1 MRRVPLPL
9 LSAVSS
15 VGRTRVKKFV
25 LTSVFT
31 AAIVAGTAGAAY
43 ASQYVA
49 YEGPGFTG
57 RSVVID
63 RCGVSNIPFNG
74 SYKWYGDGQSGRMY
88 NQPNAQGVAHFTLAS
103 NRNAEQR
110 TPVGWKSIF
119 IVC

>member
-1 MRRVPLPL
+1 
-9 LSAVSS
+9 
-15 VGRTRVKKFV
+15 VKKILLV
-25 LTSVFT
+25 PAIT
-31 AAIVAGTAGAAY
+31 AGIVVATAGAAY

-57 RSVVID
+57 RSVVVD
-63 RCGVSNIPFNG
+63 ACGVSNLPFNG

-88 NQPNAQGVAHFTLAS
+88 NQPDAKGVMHFELPS
-103 NRNAEQR
+103 DDGAEQR

>member
-1 MRRVPLPL
+1 MKRIALVPVI
-9 LSAVSS
+9 SAAMIVIMSS
-15 VGRTRVKKFV
+15 
-25 LTSVFT
+25 
-31 AAIVAGTAGAAY
+31 AAY

-63 RCGVSNIPFNG
+63 RCGPSNIPFHG

-88 NQPNAQGVAHFTLAS
+88 NQPDAQGVAHFELAS
-103 NRNAEQR
+103 DRNAEQR

>member
-1 MRRVPLPL
+1 MKKLAVVPVI
-9 LSAVSS
+9 SAAMLAVMAS
-15 VGRTRVKKFV
+15 
-25 LTSVFT
+25 
-31 AAIVAGTAGAAY
+31 AAY

-49 YEGPGFTG
+49 YEGQAFTG

-63 RCGVSNIPFNG
+63 RCGVSNIPFGG

-88 NQPNAQGVAHFTLAS
+88 NQPNAEGVMHFELRS

>member
-1 MRRVPLPL
+1 MKRILLVP
-9 LSAVSS
+9 AI
-15 VGRTRVKKFV
+15 
-25 LTSVFT
+25 
-31 AAIVAGTAGAAY
+31 AAGIIAITAGAAQ

-49 YEGPGFTG
+49 YEGRGFTG
-57 RSVVID
+57 RSVVLD
-63 RCGVSNIPFNG
+63 ACGVSNIPFHG

-88 NQPNAQGVAHFTLAS
+88 NQPNAQGVAHFTLPS

>member
-1 MRRVPLPL
+1 MKRFLLVP
-9 LSAVSS
+9 AI
-15 VGRTRVKKFV
+15 
-25 LTSVFT
+25 
-31 AAIVAGTAGAAY
+31 AAGIIAITAGAAH
-43 ASQYVA
+43 ASQYIA
-49 YEGPGFTG
+49 YEGRGFTG

-63 RCGVSNIPFNG
+63 ACGVSNIPFHG

-88 NQPNAQGVAHFTLAS
+88 NQRDAKGVMHFELAS

>member
-1 MRRVPLPL
+1 MKRFLLVP
-9 LSAVSS
+9 AI
-15 VGRTRVKKFV
+15 
-25 LTSVFT
+25 
-31 AAIVAGTAGAAY
+31 AAGIIAITAGVAH
-43 ASQYVA
+43 ASQYIA
-49 YEGPGFTG
+49 YEGRGFTG

-63 RCGVSNIPFNG
+63 ACGVSNIPFHG

-88 NQPNAQGVAHFTLAS
+88 NQRDAKGVMHFELAS

>member
-1 MRRVPLPL
+1 M
-9 LSAVSS
+9 
-15 VGRTRVKKFV
+15 KKFV

>member
-1 MRRVPLPL
+1 MKRILLVP
-9 LSAVSS
+9 AM
-15 VGRTRVKKFV
+15 
-25 LTSVFT
+25 T
-31 AAIVAGTAGAAY
+31 AAIIAITAGAAH
-43 ASQYVA
+43 ASQYIA
-49 YEGPGFTG
+49 YEGRGFSG

-63 RCGVSNIPFNG
+63 ACGVSNIPFNG

-88 NQPNAQGVAHFTLAS
+88 NQRDAKGVAHYTLAS

>member
-1 MRRVPLPL
+1 M
-9 LSAVSS
+9 
-15 VGRTRVKKFV
+15 
-25 LTSVFT
+25 T
-31 AAIVAGTAGAAY
+31 AAIIAITAGAAH
-43 ASQYVA
+43 ASQYIA
-49 YEGPGFTG
+49 YGDRGFTG

-63 RCGVSNIPFNG
+63 ACGVSNIPFHG

-88 NQPNAQGVAHFTLAS
+88 NQPDARGVMHFELAS